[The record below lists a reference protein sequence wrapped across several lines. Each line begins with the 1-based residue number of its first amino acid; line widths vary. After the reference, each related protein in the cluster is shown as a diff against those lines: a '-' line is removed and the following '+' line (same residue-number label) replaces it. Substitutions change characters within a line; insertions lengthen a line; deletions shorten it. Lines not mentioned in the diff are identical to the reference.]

1 MADSSQTRI
10 GRVRPPRVQITY
22 DVEDGG
28 AIESR
33 ELPMV
38 AGVVSDLS
46 GDTENQTEYNQR
58 SFVEIED
65 GGGVDRLMKQIG
77 PTVKV
82 TVPNEVSGNEDEE
95 VSASLSF
102 DSLDD
107 FSPMGVA
114 AQMPQTAKLLEA
126 RQKLADLYGKVE
138 ANEKLEGILGEV
150 LANDDKRDRLRSE
163 LGLSDDTDAP
173 EGGS

>member
-1 MADSSQTRI
+1 MSESSQRRI

-28 AIESR
+28 AVESR

-38 AGVVSDLS
+38 VGVISDLS
-46 GDTENQTEYNQR
+46 GETTNETEYSER
-58 SFVEIED
+58 GFVEIDD
-65 GGGVDRLMKQIG
+65 GGGVGRLMKTIG

-82 TVPNEVSGNEDEE
+82 TVQDEVSGDEDKEI
-95 VSASLSF
+95 AAALSF
-102 DSLDD
+102 GSLDD

-114 AQMPQTAKLLEA
+114 AQMPQTARLLEV

-138 ANEKLEGILGEV
+138 ANDKLEGLLGEV
-150 LANDDKRDRLRSE
+150 LANEEKRERLQAE
-163 LGLSDDTDAP
+163 LGLSDDDAAK
-173 EGGS
+173 GDS